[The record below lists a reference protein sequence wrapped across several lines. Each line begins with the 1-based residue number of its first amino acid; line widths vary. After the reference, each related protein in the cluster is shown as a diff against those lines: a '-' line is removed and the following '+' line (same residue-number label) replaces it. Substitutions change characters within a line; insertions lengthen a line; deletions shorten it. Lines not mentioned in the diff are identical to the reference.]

1 MQGLRFGDRVPYRG
15 QNRKVIIEI
24 PLLSESFLIANQKE
38 KKKNRKKRSKPG
50 SVASV
55 FNGTLKES
63 SPLFLIP
70 PKDCIDLLGSQ

>member
-38 KKKNRKKRSKPG
+38 KKKTEKKGVSQAVLPRSLMG
-50 SVASV
+50 H
-55 FNGTLKES
+55 
-63 SPLFLIP
+63 
-70 PKDCIDLLGSQ
+70 